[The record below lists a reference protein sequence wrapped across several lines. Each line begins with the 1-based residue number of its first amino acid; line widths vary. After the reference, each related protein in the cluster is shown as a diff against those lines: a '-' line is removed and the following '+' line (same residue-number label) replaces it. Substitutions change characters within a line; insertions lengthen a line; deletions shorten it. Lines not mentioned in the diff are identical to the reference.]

1 MQHFRRAG
9 LHPRAFASGQ
19 DRALYHMSSTNGV
32 TFTPW
37 QRLGGSIT
45 SDPTASSWGPT
56 RLDAFARG
64 QDGSLMHIS
73 SDDGSTFSSWESL
86 GGSLTSNP
94 AAASPE
100 NGRIDLFARG
110 RDLGLYHMILTLVG

>member
-1 MQHFRRAG
+1 
-9 LHPRAFASGQ
+9 
-19 DRALYHMSSTNGV
+19 V
-32 TFTPW
+32 
-37 QRLGGSIT
+37 
-45 SDPTASSWGPT
+45 
-56 RLDAFARG
+56 
-64 QDGSLMHIS
+64 HIS
-73 SDDGSTFSSWESL
+73 SNDGSTFSSWESL